1 MQARA
6 RLRKTSAAGQLLRV
20 LGLAFALAVGVGTV
34 IGGGILRTPAVVF
47 EAVPHAGLALAL
59 WLAVGLHCL
68 LQANVV
74 SELMTALPRAGG
86 LFVPARAAF
95 GEPGGLLV
103 GWTDWLGYIA
113 AIAALSIL
121 ASDFTVMA
129 VPALTPFITLLAV
142 GFLAVFVAINW
153 LGIREGST
161 TQIVAARPSLFPLGW
176 SFDPLFAPLYR
187 RLWSALPPGR
197 AGRESSRTNDRRR
210 YPDLRRRV
218 FAEEIAIRPHLPR
231 G

>member
-1 MQARA
+1 MGAATILASPPAQ
-6 RLRKTSAAGQLLRV
+6 AGQLLRV

-47 EAVPHAGLALAL
+47 DAVPHAGIAIGL
-59 WLAVGLHCL
+59 WLVVGLHCL

-113 AIAALSIL
+113 AVAALSIL
-121 ASDFTVMA
+121 ASDFTIMA
-129 VPALTPFITLLAV
+129 VPASAPYVTWLAIA
-142 GFLAVFVAINW
+142 FL
-153 LGIREGST
+153 G
-161 TQIVAARPSLFPLGW
+161 
-176 SFDPLFAPLYR
+176 
-187 RLWSALPPGR
+187 
-197 AGRESSRTNDRRR
+197 
-210 YPDLRRRV
+210 
-218 FAEEIAIRPHLPR
+218 
-231 G
+231 